1 MDAFPH
7 FAPRRQVR
15 RSDDASAYEPFDT
28 SEEHPG
34 LGKPMERQLCDVSEI
49 AALLAC
55 FGFSI
60 AGLICSFRPV
70 TAAYLGQK
78 YQLIIVGLMLSLM
91 DLCTSKLTTIVF
103 LQLETRW
110 ASLLQNYDS
119 IIKRSVL
126 GSLLYK
132 RRASQRWTLLLAS
145 SLAFPLLLSV
155 SYKTF
160 VGGKITTVLHTN
172 GGDYG
177 LTGPGGLA
185 NFSAGSSLMINATI
199 PFMSTNATQLPLP
212 PHPFGFNMLLL
223 ENNSVAMLDALSSSY
238 INAIRENL
246 HSGQSYTVAAEVKAL
261 AWHLDPEVDQHRND
275 ESWWSQ
281 FYDRGSAKEPVYI
294 SLYKWHKWLSTLWR
308 DDQISDFFVLLTTH
322 EKDRKVR
329 PKKER
334 FQKEALKFASQPLI
348 CNGKWKITRSTV
360 DLIEGDCTRGFNTDL
375 PSGCVALHLNDAVF
389 LLGDFLGE
397 LETGKLD
404 EKGKVRLTAVVSSLF
419 WSRLAAYCGIDSPT
433 NHLSPDDLAQF
444 KYHRADQAWKTV
456 VVLKRSPLLALVL
469 LAHPIV
475 ALALLIVRISF
486 CSAPVSGG
494 FGLISVLAGH
504 MSNGEDIL
512 SGAGLSGDAKDPI
525 ELSFDTL
532 GESCDD
538 GGERLGFQLRKARN
552 LRHRDQRKLVPK
564 VKYH

>member
-1 MDAFPH
+1 MDSFLH
-7 FAPRRQVR
+7 LAPRHQVIS
-15 RSDDASAYEPFDT
+15 SDDVSAYEPFNT
-28 SEEHPG
+28 SQENCG

-55 FGFSI
+55 FGCSI
-60 AGLICSFRPV
+60 TGLICSFHPA

-110 ASLLQNYDS
+110 GSLLQNYDS

-126 GSLLYK
+126 GSLLNR

-160 VGGKITTVLHTN
+160 VGGKITTVLRTS
-172 GGDYG
+172 GGVYG

-199 PFMSTNATQLPLP
+199 PFMSTNATQLPSP

-223 ENNSVAMLDALSSSY
+223 ENNSVAMLDAPSSSY
-238 INAIRENL
+238 VDAIRENL

-261 AWHLDPEVDQHRND
+261 AWHLDPEVEQHRHD
-275 ESWWSQ
+275 ESWWKQ
-281 FYDRGSAKEPVYI
+281 FYDKGSAKEPVYI
-294 SLYKWHKWLSTLWR
+294 SLYKWHKWLSTLWK
-308 DDQISDFFVLLTTH
+308 DDQISDFFILLTPH

-329 PKKER
+329 PTRER
-334 FQKEALKFASQPLI
+334 FQKEALKFASQHLI
-348 CNGKWKITRSTV
+348 CDGKWKITRSTV
-360 DLIEGDCTRGFNTDL
+360 DLIEGDCTRRFDVEL
-375 PSGCVALHLNDAVF
+375 PAGCVALHLNDAVF

-397 LETGKLD
+397 METGKLD
-404 EKGKVRLTAVVSSLF
+404 EKAMVRLTAVVSALF
-419 WSRLAAYCGIDSPT
+419 WPRLAAYCGIDSPT
-433 NHLSPDDLAQF
+433 NHLPSDDLAQF
-444 KYHRADQAWKTV
+444 RYHRADQAWKTV
-456 VVLKRSPLLALVL
+456 IVLKRSPLLSLVL
-469 LAHPIV
+469 LAHPII
-475 ALALLIVRISF
+475 ALVLLIVRISF

-494 FGLISVLAGH
+494 FGLISVLAGYRP
-504 MSNGEDIL
+504 NEGDIL
-512 SGAGLSGDAKDPI
+512 RGAGLSGDATDRI
-525 ELSFDTL
+525 ELYFDIS
-532 GESCDD
+532 GESCDG
-538 GGERLGFQLRKARN
+538 GGERLGFQLRKVRN
-552 LRHRDQRKLVPK
+552 LRHRNQKNLVPK
-564 VKYH
+564 VKYY